1 MFPET
6 EILNEINGITFRM
19 YVEQKRVTLVIGFS
33 MNTVTAEKITFGLRA
48 TSTFLRGTV
57 RPGFLCGI
65 SEKIFDD
72 EDAGGG
78 GKALKVTF
86 KGFNAD
92 WTGQKNA
99 TIDLGGKYKVSE
111 IESVVIRYKIVAGN
125 ANVW

>member
-1 MFPET
+1 MAYERRQRSCGERFDLDFSAEYLKKYST
-6 EILNEINGITFRM
+6 TRM
-19 YVEQKRVTLVIGFS
+19 R
-33 MNTVTAEKITFGLRA
+33 
-48 TSTFLRGTV
+48 
-57 RPGFLCGI
+57 
-65 SEKIFDD
+65 
-72 EDAGGG
+72 GG

>member
-1 MFPET
+1 M
-6 EILNEINGITFRM
+6 R
-19 YVEQKRVTLVIGFS
+19 
-33 MNTVTAEKITFGLRA
+33 
-48 TSTFLRGTV
+48 
-57 RPGFLCGI
+57 
-65 SEKIFDD
+65 
-72 EDAGGG
+72 GG
-78 GKALKVTF
+78 GKALKVTV